1 MNNIS
6 KSAITVIVVL
16 VLFASIQ
23 TASAQPFSTNIK
35 YKGISADAYWQ
46 SEQNGIYTDV
56 YVFASEYSTQ
66 EKSEKYNGSG
76 AYVGIYQYTIGN
88 EVCQEWEGG
97 TICWNEY
104 IPLKS
109 FFGYTGSAPST
120 FQNSGRL
127 GSATLDTT
135 LNGYDYMTDS
145 AKSVT
150 INANWIGDG
159 EYSTGNGHYNY
170 RSGSYSYSG
179 HYVGTD
185 RAAIATATISG
196 DMTLDLGS
204 SSYGYLHNTKAGYA
218 YVTNY

>member
-6 KSAITVIVVL
+6 KYAITVIAVL
-16 VLFASIQ
+16 VLFASTQ
-23 TASAQPFSTNIK
+23 TASAQPLSTNIK
-35 YKGISADAYWQ
+35 YKGISADAYWS
-46 SEQNGIYTDV
+46 SEQDGIHTDV

-76 AYVGIYQYTIGN
+76 SYVGIYQYTIGD
-88 EVCQEWEGG
+88 EVCQEWEQVYY
-97 TICWNEY
+97 CWNEY

-109 FFGYTGSAPST
+109 FFGYTESAPST

-135 LNGYDYMTDS
+135 INGYDYVTDS

-185 RAAIATATISG
+185 RAATATATISG